1 MIREDIIAIF
11 PLPNLVFFPKTNLPL
26 HIFEPRY
33 CEMVK
38 ETIQNKQLI
47 GMFLL
52 QPGWQDDYYGNPPVY
67 PVGCAGEMIHFE
79 ELPEGKFNI
88 ILRGLYR
95 ARAMGTVQEF
105 PYRKARIEVLPEI
118 LANDSRSK
126 RAVKELL
133 VDFQKLTKENENLE
147 APDVTRSS
155 DLQEI
160 VNSIVSSLQL
170 EIDFK
175 LQLLQENDVLT
186 RARSVHELIKKHL
199 SVYDWTR
206 AFNHLRPKDPT
217 QN

>member
-1 MIREDIIAIF
+1 MIQEDIIAIF

-52 QPGWQDDYYGNPPVY
+52 QPGWQDDYFGNPPVF
-67 PVGCAGEMIHFE
+67 PVGCAGEMVHFE

-88 ILRGLYR
+88 VLRGLFR

-118 LANDSRSK
+118 LNNDPRSK
-126 RAVKELL
+126 RAVKDLL
-133 VDFQKLTKENENLE
+133 ADFQKLTKENDKLE
-147 APDVTRSS
+147 TLDFTSSS
-155 DLQEI
+155 DLQEV

-206 AFNHLRPKDPT
+206 AFTHLRPKDPT

>member
-1 MIREDIIAIF
+1 MIQEDIIAIF

-52 QPGWQDDYYGNPPVY
+52 QPGWQDDYYGNPPVHA
-67 PVGCAGEMIHFE
+67 VGCAGEMVHFE
-79 ELPEGKFNI
+79 ELSDGKYNI
-88 ILRGLYR
+88 VLRGLYR
-95 ARAMGTVQEF
+95 VRAMGTVQEF
-105 PYRKARIEVLPEI
+105 PYRKARVEVLPEI
-118 LANDSRSK
+118 LNQDSKSK

-133 VDFQKLTKENENLE
+133 IDFKKLTKENEEIESLE
-147 APDVTRSS
+147 VSNSS
-155 DLQEI
+155 DLLEV
-160 VNSIVSSLQL
+160 VNSIASTLSLEL
-170 EIDFK
+170 DFK
-175 LQLLQENDVLT
+175 LELLQENDVLL
-186 RARSVHELIKKHL
+186 RARTVHTLIKKHL

-206 AFNHLRPKDPT
+206 AYVHLRPKDPT

>member
-1 MIREDIIAIF
+1 MIEEDVIAIF

-38 ETIQNKQLI
+38 ETIRNKQLI

-52 QPGWQDDYYGNPPVY
+52 QPGWQEDYYGNPPVFS
-67 PVGCAGEMIHFE
+67 VGCAGEMIHVE
-79 ELPEGKFNI
+79 ELAEGKFNI
-88 ILRGLYR
+88 VLRGLYR

-105 PYRKARIEVLPEI
+105 PYRKARVQVLPEI
-118 LANDSRSK
+118 VNNDTKSK
-126 RAVKELL
+126 RAVKQLL
-133 VDFQKLTKENENLE
+133 SDYQKLTKENEALE
-147 APDVTRSS
+147 SPDLVNSN
-155 DLQEI
+155 DLQEV
-160 VNSIVSSLQL
+160 VNSIATNLHL
-170 EIDFK
+170 ETDFK
-175 LQLLQENDVLT
+175 MELLQENDVLL

-206 AFNHLRPKDPT
+206 PFTHLRPDDPT